1 MTIKRSKPFMD
12 NYLPEQEEPIV
23 QADHLDVCDTQGS
36 IGSFDLAEL
45 PHKGVRSVDLFD
57 GKGRKIFSV
66 SISANGV
73 AYQVLQAGEDAG
85 LFTTTDD
92 EI

>member
-1 MTIKRSKPFMD
+1 MIDAYDDLSEWLVENTK
-12 NYLPEQEEPIV
+12 E
-23 QADHLDVCDTQGS
+23 ADHLDVCDTQGS
-36 IGSFDLAEL
+36 IGYFDLTEI
-45 PHKGVRSVDLFD
+45 PHEGVRSVDLVD
-57 GKGRKIFSV
+57 GKGRRIFSI
-66 SISANGV
+66 SISTDGV

>member
-1 MTIKRSKPFMD
+1 MMD
-12 NYLPEQEEPIV
+12 AFDDLSEWLDENTRET
-23 QADHLDVCDTQGS
+23 DHLDVCDTQGS
-36 IGSFDLAEL
+36 IGYFDLTEI
-45 PHKGVRSVDLFD
+45 PHEGVRSVDLFD
-57 GKGRKIFSV
+57 GKGRRIFSI
-66 SISANGV
+66 SISTDGV

>member
-1 MTIKRSKPFMD
+1 MMD
-12 NYLPEQEEPIV
+12 AFDELSEWLGKNTNEV
-23 QADHLDVCDTQGS
+23 DHLDVCDTQGS
-36 IGSFDLAEL
+36 IGYFDLTEI
-45 PHKGVRSVDLFD
+45 PHEGVRSVDLFD
-57 GKGRKIFSV
+57 GKGRRIFSV
-66 SISANGV
+66 SISTNGV

>member
-1 MTIKRSKPFMD
+1 MMD
-12 NYLPEQEEPIV
+12 AFDDLSEWLDENTRET
-23 QADHLDVCDTQGS
+23 DHLDVCDTQGS
-36 IGSFDLAEL
+36 IGYFDLTEI
-45 PHKGVRSVDLFD
+45 PHEGVRSVDLFD
-57 GKGRKIFSV
+57 GKGRRIFSV
-66 SISANGV
+66 SISTDGV

>member
-1 MTIKRSKPFMD
+1 MMFSSF
-12 NYLPEQEEPIV
+12 EELSEWLV
-23 QADHLDVCDTQGS
+23 ENTKEADHLDVCDTQGS
-36 IGSFDLAEL
+36 IGYFDLTEI
-45 PHKGVRSVDLFD
+45 PREGVRSVDLFD

-66 SISANGV
+66 SISTNGV

>member
-1 MTIKRSKPFMD
+1 MMD
-12 NYLPEQEEPIV
+12 AFDDLSEWLDENTRET
-23 QADHLDVCDTQGS
+23 DHLDVCDTQGS
-36 IGSFDLAEL
+36 IGYFDLAEI
-45 PHKGVRSVDLFD
+45 PHEGVRSVDLVD
-57 GKGRKIFSV
+57 GKGRRIFSI
-66 SISANGV
+66 SISTDGV

>member
-1 MTIKRSKPFMD
+1 MMFSSF
-12 NYLPEQEEPIV
+12 EELSEWLV
-23 QADHLDVCDTQGS
+23 ENTKEAAHLDVCDTQGS
-36 IGSFDLAEL
+36 IGYFDLTEI
-45 PHKGVRSVDLFD
+45 PREGVRSVDLFD
-57 GKGRKIFSV
+57 GKGRRIFRV
-66 SISANGV
+66 SISTNGV

>member
-1 MTIKRSKPFMD
+1 MMD
-12 NYLPEQEEPIV
+12 Y
-23 QADHLDVCDTQGS
+23 LDVSDTQGAL
-36 IGSFDLAEL
+36 GYFDLTEI
-45 PHKGVRSVDLFD
+45 PREGVRSVDVFD

-66 SISANGV
+66 SISTNGV

>member
-1 MTIKRSKPFMD
+1 MMFSSF
-12 NYLPEQEEPIV
+12 EELSEWLV
-23 QADHLDVCDTQGS
+23 EHTKEADHLAVCDTQGS
-36 IGSFDLAEL
+36 IGYFDLTEI
-45 PHKGVRSVDLFD
+45 PREGVRSVDLFD
-57 GKGRKIFSV
+57 GKGRRIFSV
-66 SISANGV
+66 SISTNGV

>member
-1 MTIKRSKPFMD
+1 MMFNSFDELSEWLVENTK
-12 NYLPEQEEPIV
+12 E
-23 QADHLDVCDTQGS
+23 ADHLAVCDTQGS
-36 IGSFDLAEL
+36 IGYLDLTAIPRE
-45 PHKGVRSVDLFD
+45 GVRSVDLFD
-57 GKGRKIFSV
+57 GKGRRIFSV
-66 SISANGV
+66 SISTDGV

>member
-1 MTIKRSKPFMD
+1 MD
-12 NYLPEQEEPIV
+12 AFDDLSEWLDENTRET
-23 QADHLDVCDTQGS
+23 DHLDVCDTQGS
-36 IGSFDLAEL
+36 IGYFDLTEI
-45 PHKGVRSVDLFD
+45 PHEGVRSVDLFD
-57 GKGRKIFSV
+57 GKGRRIFSI
-66 SISANGV
+66 SISTDGV

>member
-1 MTIKRSKPFMD
+1 MMD
-12 NYLPEQEEPIV
+12 AFDELSEWLGENTKEI
-23 QADHLDVCDTQGS
+23 DHLDVCDTQGS
-36 IGSFDLAEL
+36 IGYFDLTEI
-45 PHKGVRSVDLFD
+45 PHEGVRSVELFD
-57 GKGRKIFSV
+57 GKGRRIFSI
-66 SISANGV
+66 SISTNGV